1 VSTNGQ
7 EGRRP
12 TQPRSALPSPNGS
25 DPQPGQ
31 PAARKAPERPTYA
44 PTGGGPRMFG
54 GPRPVE
60 KSISFGPS
68 LRRLLGQL
76 APERMILLGSIV
88 LAVTGIAMSVLGPKI
103 LGWATDVIFTG
114 VIGQSLP
121 AGATK
126 QQVVESLRA
135 QGNDSYADM
144 IDRLNVVPGQGIDF
158 TLLANYLLLALAL
171 YLVSSLFL
179 WWQGYLLNGAVQRS
193 IFALRNDV
201 EAKIN
206 RLPLSYFDKHTRGE
220 LLSRVT
226 NDIDNISQALQ
237 QTLSQL
243 LTSLLTVIGVTVMMF
258 LVSPILAL
266 IALVTIPVSILVT
279 SVIGKRSQKLFVSQ
293 WKATGELNGHVEE
306 AFTGQSLVKVYGRS
320 REVEEVFAE
329 RNQSVYQASFGAQF
343 VSGLIMPMM
352 FFIGNLNY
360 VLIAVVGGLRVA
372 SGTMNLG
379 DVQAFIQY
387 SRMFTQPLTQVASMA
402 NLLQSGVASAE
413 RVFEV
418 LDVDEESAEATGTL
432 TPTRGRVEFEH
443 VSFSYERWAP
453 EADEP
458 ADDEPLISDLSLV
471 AEPGQ
476 TVAIVGPTGAG
487 KTTLVNLIMRF
498 YELDGGRITLDGTDI
513 ASVPRAQLRSRIGMV
528 LQDAWLFHGTI
539 RENIAYGRPG
549 ASEQD
554 IHAAAEATYVDRF
567 VHSLPDGYDTVID
580 EEGSNVSAGEKQ
592 LITIARAFL
601 ADPALLILDEA
612 TSSVD
617 TRTEVLVQRAMSALR
632 SDRTSFVIAHRL
644 STIRDADVIL
654 VMEDGQIV
662 EQGTH
667 HELLEA
673 RGHYFDLYNSQFAAA
688 IEDVTDVRSG

>member
-1 VSTNGQ
+1 
-7 EGRRP
+7 
-12 TQPRSALPSPNGS
+12 
-25 DPQPGQ
+25 
-31 PAARKAPERPTYA
+31 
-44 PTGGGPRMFG
+44 MFG
-54 GPRPVE
+54 QMPVPE
-60 KSISFGPS
+60 KSMNFGPS
-68 LRRLLGQL
+68 LRRLLGHL
-76 APERMILLGSIV
+76 APERMILTAV
-88 LAVTGIAMSVLGPKI
+88 VFLAVTGIVMNVLGPKI
-103 LGWATDVIFTG
+103 LGLATDVIFTG
-114 VIGQSLP
+114 IIGKNLP
-121 AGATK
+121 AAATK
-126 QQVVESLRA
+126 QQVVEALRA
-135 QGNDSYADM
+135 RGQDTFADM
-144 IDRLNVVPGQGIDF
+144 VERLNIVPGQGIDF
-158 TLLANYLLLALAL
+158 SLLGDCLLLALGL

-193 IFALRNDV
+193 IYTLRNEV
-201 EAKIN
+201 ETKIN
-206 RLPLSYFDKHTRGE
+206 RLPLSYFDKQTRGE

-226 NDIDNISQALQ
+226 NDIDNVSQALQ

-258 LVSPILAL
+258 AISPVLAL
-266 IALVTIPVSILVT
+266 IALVTIPLSIVVT
-279 SVIGKRSQKLFVSQ
+279 GLIGKRSQKLFIAQ
-293 WKATGELNGHVEE
+293 WKATGELNGHIEE
-306 AFTGQSLVKVYGRS
+306 AFTGQSLVKVFGRQ
-320 REVEEVFAE
+320 REVEAIFAE
-329 RNQSVYQASFGAQF
+329 RNGAVYSASFGAQF
-343 VSGLIMPMM
+343 VSGLIMPTM

-360 VLIAVVGGLRVA
+360 VLIAVAGGLRVA

-418 LDVDEESAEATGTL
+418 LDATEEPAYATGTL
-432 TPTRGRVEFEH
+432 NPTRGRVEFEH
-443 VSFSYERWAP
+443 VSFSYDP
-453 EADEP
+453 MTSKG
-458 ADDEPLISDLSLV
+458 DDPLGPPQRKEPLISDLSLV
-471 AEPGQ
+471 AEPAQ
-476 TVAIVGPTGAG
+476 TVAIVGHTGAG

-498 YELDGGRITLDGTDI
+498 YDLDKGRITLDGIDI
-513 ASVPRAQLRSRIGMV
+513 ASVPRGQLRSQIGMV
-528 LQDAWLFHGTI
+528 LQDTWLFHGTI
-539 RENIAYGRPG
+539 RDNIAYGRPG
-549 ASEQD
+549 ASEQE

-580 EEGSNVSAGEKQ
+580 EEGSNISAGEKQ

-654 VMEDGQIV
+654 VMEHGQIV
-662 EQGTH
+662 EQGNH
-667 HELLEA
+667 QQLLDA

-688 IEDVTDVRSG
+688 IEEPDQDAATKIPAISGGGRPF